1 MNLFYSMEESV
12 LKSKI
17 VRLKKSR
24 VMEQMK
30 EAKVLLVQGPKGI
43 GKTEFILDILSDLGW
58 AHQILTKKDYK
69 GLHTETDIHDFL
81 TAKIGNAHLVVLK
94 DAEHF
99 GQLQILLEMI
109 LADDHL
115 AKVILLSSFQAPIDE
130 LLFEALK
137 ANDLVVE
144 LTPFSFYELAQ
155 TKGMG
160 SLEKELED
168 RLVFGSYP
176 AVIEN
181 PEKAEEIINDLL
193 EQIFVTQLGANDR
206 INKKK
211 QMISVLK
218 TLAFQMGE
226 VLSYND
232 IGIRCDL
239 DNETVERYVELF
251 EKAFLL
257 YRIPSYY
264 GGNKYEMKKGTAVY
278 FTDNGLR
285 NALIN
290 NFNSMEW
297 RNDATQL
304 WRNWLLI
311 EKIKWNQ
318 NLGKKVEYFTWK
330 THTKQN
336 VDCIEMEN
344 GRMRAY
350 QTSWTKKKLVR
361 FPAGF
366 LKYYPQ
372 AETFQLNKSTYWGFL
387 SSKK

>member
-1 MNLFYSMEESV
+1 MEEIRAQ
-12 LKSKI
+12 SKI
-17 VRLKKSR
+17 NRQLK
-24 VMEQMK
+24 VTVQEQIK
-30 EAKVLLVQGPKGI
+30 EAKVLLIQGPKGI
-43 GKTEFILDILSDLGW
+43 GKTEFVLDILTDLIW
-58 AHQILTKKDYK
+58 SHALVSRKDYK
-69 GLHTETDIHDFL
+69 SLQSETEIETFL
-81 TAKIGNAHLVVLK
+81 KEKTGDAHILILK

-99 GQLQILLEMI
+99 GQLQLLLEMV
-109 LADDHL
+109 LASDH
-115 AKVILLSSFQAPIDE
+115 APRIILLSSFQAPIDE

-176 AVIEN
+176 SVINN
-181 PEKAEEIINDLL
+181 PENAEEIINELL
-193 EQIFVTQLGANDR
+193 EQILTTHLGANDR

-211 QMISVLK
+211 QMIAVLK
-218 TLAFQMGE
+218 TLAFEMGE
-226 VLSYND
+226 VISYND
-232 IGIRCDL
+232 IGTRCDL

-251 EKAFLL
+251 EKAFLI

-264 GGNKYEMKKGTAVY
+264 GGNKYEMKKGTSVY
-278 FTDNGLR
+278 FTDNGFR

-304 WRNWLLI
+304 WRNWLLV
-311 EKIKWNQ
+311 EKIKWNR
-318 NLGKKVEYFTWK
+318 NLGKSVEYYTWK

-336 VDCIEMEN
+336 VDCIEIEN

-350 QTSWTKKKLVR
+350 QTSWTKKKTVR

-366 LKYYPQ
+366 TKNYPN
-372 AETFQLNKSTYWGFL
+372 AEIFHLNKSTYWGFL

>member
-1 MNLFYSMEESV
+1 MEEALV
-12 LKSKI
+12 QSKI
-17 VRLKKSR
+17 TRHLKGTVK
-24 VMEQMK
+24 EQIK
-30 EAKVLLVQGPKGI
+30 VANVLLVQGPKGI
-43 GKTEFILDILSDLGW
+43 GKTEFILDILSELEW
-58 AHQILTKKDYK
+58 SHSLVSRKDYK
-69 GLHTETDIHDFL
+69 SLQGEEEIVEFL
-81 TAKIGNAHLVVLK
+81 SEKTGDANILVLK

-99 GQLQILLEMI
+99 GQLQMLLELV
-109 LADDHL
+109 LASDN
-115 AKVILLSSFQAPIDE
+115 APRIVLLSSFQAPIDE

-137 ANDLVVE
+137 ANDLVVD

-176 AVIEN
+176 AVVNN
-181 PEKAEEIINDLL
+181 PENAEEIINELL
-193 EQIFVTQLGANDR
+193 DQILVTQLGANDR

-211 QMISVLK
+211 QMIAVLK
-218 TLAFQMGE
+218 TLAFEMGE
-226 VLSYND
+226 VISYND
-232 IGIRCDL
+232 IGTRCDL

-251 EKAFLL
+251 EKAFLI

-264 GGNKYEMKKGTAVY
+264 GGNKYEMKKGTSVY
-278 FTDNGLR
+278 FADNGLR

-304 WRNWLLI
+304 WRNWLLV
-311 EKIKWNQ
+311 EKIKWNR
-318 NLGKKVEYFTWK
+318 NLGKSVEYFTWK

-336 VDCIEMEN
+336 VDCIEIEN

-350 QTSWTKKKLVR
+350 QTSWTKKKTVR

-366 LKYYPQ
+366 LKYYPDS
-372 AETFQLNKSTYWGFL
+372 ETFQLNKSTY
-387 SSKK
+387 

>member
-1 MNLFYSMEESV
+1 MENTRV
-12 LKSKI
+12 LSKI
-17 VRLKKSR
+17 TRQVKAA
-24 VMEQMK
+24 VQEQIK
-30 EAKVLLVQGPKGI
+30 EAKVLLIQGPKGI
-43 GKTEFILDILSDLGW
+43 GKTEFVLDILDELSWSHALVSR
-58 AHQILTKKDYK
+58 KDYK
-69 GLHTETDIHDFL
+69 SLQSETEMVKFL
-81 TAKIGNAHLVVLK
+81 KEKTGDAQILVLK

-99 GQLQILLEMI
+99 AQLQLLLEMI
-109 LADDHL
+109 LASDHETRI
-115 AKVILLSSFQAPIDE
+115 VLLCSFQAPIDE

-137 ANDLVVE
+137 ANNFVVE

-181 PEKAEEIINDLL
+181 PENAEEIINELL
-193 EQIFVTQLGANDR
+193 DQILTTQLGANDR

-211 QMISVLK
+211 QMIAVLK
-218 TLAFQMGE
+218 TLAFEMGE
-226 VLSYND
+226 VISYND
-232 IGIRCDL
+232 IGTRCDL

-251 EKAFLL
+251 EKAFLI

-264 GGNKYEMKKGTAVY
+264 GGKKYEMKKGTSVY
-278 FTDNGLR
+278 FADNGFR

-304 WRNWLLI
+304 WRNWLLV
-311 EKIKWNQ
+311 EKIKWNR
-318 NLGKKVEYFTWK
+318 NLGKSVEYYTWK

-336 VDCIEMEN
+336 VDCIEIEN
-344 GRMRAY
+344 DRMRAY
-350 QTSWTKKKLVR
+350 QTSWTKKKTVR

-366 LKYYPQ
+366 LKNYPN

>member
-1 MNLFYSMEESV
+1 MEEALV
-12 LKSKI
+12 QSKI
-17 VRLKKSR
+17 TRHLKGTVK
-24 VMEQMK
+24 EQIK
-30 EAKVLLVQGPKGI
+30 VANVLLVQGPKGI
-43 GKTEFILDILSDLGW
+43 GKTEFILDILSELEW
-58 AHQILTKKDYK
+58 SHSLVSRKDYK
-69 GLHTETDIHDFL
+69 SLQGEEEIVEFL
-81 TAKIGNAHLVVLK
+81 SEKTGDANILVLK

-99 GQLQILLEMI
+99 GQLQMLLELV
-109 LADDHL
+109 LASDN
-115 AKVILLSSFQAPIDE
+115 APRIVLLSSFQAPIDE

-137 ANDLVVE
+137 ANDLVVD

-176 AVIEN
+176 AVVNN
-181 PEKAEEIINDLL
+181 PENAEEIINELL
-193 EQIFVTQLGANDR
+193 DQILVTQLGANDR

-211 QMISVLK
+211 QMIAVLK
-218 TLAFQMGE
+218 TLAFEMGE
-226 VLSYND
+226 VISYND
-232 IGIRCDL
+232 IGTRCDL

-251 EKAFLL
+251 EKAFLI

-264 GGNKYEMKKGTAVY
+264 GGNKYEMKKGTSVY
-278 FTDNGLR
+278 FADNGLR

-304 WRNWLLI
+304 WRNWLLV
-311 EKIKWNQ
+311 EKIKWNR
-318 NLGKKVEYFTWK
+318 NLGKSVEYFTWK

-336 VDCIEMEN
+336 VDCIEIEN

-350 QTSWTKKKLVR
+350 QTSWTKKKTVR

-366 LKYYPQ
+366 LKYYPDS
-372 AETFQLNKSTYWGFL
+372 ETFQLNKSTYWGFL

>member
-1 MNLFYSMEESV
+1 MEEI
-12 LKSKI
+12 L
-17 VRLKKSR
+17 
-24 VMEQMK
+24 MQMK
-30 EAKVLLVQGPKGI
+30 ISRQIKSSVKERIKDAKVLLVQGPKGI
-43 GKTEFILDILSDLGW
+43 GKTEFILDILSDLS
-58 AHQILTKKDYK
+58 LTNSLVSRKDYK
-69 GLHTETDIHDFL
+69 GLQSENEIAGFL
-81 TAKIGNAHLVVLK
+81 KEHIGEAQILILN

-99 GQLQILLEMI
+99 GQLQQLLEMVLVNENSPRI
-109 LADDHL
+109 
-115 AKVILLSSFQAPIDE
+115 VLLSSFQAPIDE
-130 LLFEALK
+130 LLFEALR

-181 PEKAEEIINDLL
+181 PENAEEIINELL
-193 EQIFVTQLGANDR
+193 DQILITQLGANDR

-218 TLAFQMGE
+218 TLAFEMGE
-226 VLSYND
+226 VISYND
-232 IGIRCDL
+232 IGARCDL
-239 DNETVERYVELF
+239 DNETVERYTELF
-251 EKAFLL
+251 EKAFLI
-257 YRIPSYY
+257 YRIPSYN
-264 GGNKYEMKKGTAVY
+264 GGNKYEMKKGTSVY
-278 FTDNGLR
+278 FADNGFR

-290 NFNSMEW
+290 NFNSMDW

-304 WRNWLLI
+304 WRNWLFV
-311 EKIKWNQ
+311 EKMKWNR
-318 NLGKKVEYFTWK
+318 NLGKSVEYYTWK

-336 VDCIEMEN
+336 VDCLEIEN
-344 GRMRAY
+344 GKMRAY
-350 QTSWTKKKLVR
+350 QTSWTKRKIIR

>member
-1 MNLFYSMEESV
+1 MEETHV
-12 LKSKI
+12 QSKI
-17 VRLKKSR
+17 TRQVKTTVK
-24 VMEQMK
+24 EQIK
-30 EAKVLLVQGPKGI
+30 EAKVLLIQGPKGI
-43 GKTEFILDILSDLGW
+43 GKTEFVLDILEDLSW
-58 AHQILTKKDYK
+58 SHALVSRKDYK
-69 GLHTETDIHDFL
+69 SLQNEEEISDFL
-81 TAKIGNAHLVVLK
+81 KAQTGDAQILILK

-99 GQLQILLEMI
+99 GRLQMLLEMV
-109 LADDHL
+109 LSSDDSPRI
-115 AKVILLSSFQAPIDE
+115 ILLSSFQAPIDE

-181 PEKAEEIINDLL
+181 PENAEAIINELL
-193 EQIFVTQLGANDR
+193 DQILTTQLGANDR

-211 QMISVLK
+211 QMIAVLK
-218 TLAFQMGE
+218 NLAFEMGE
-226 VLSYND
+226 VISYND
-232 IGIRCDL
+232 IGTRCDL

-251 EKAFLL
+251 EKAFLI

-264 GGNKYEMKKGTAVY
+264 GGNKYEMKKGISVY
-278 FTDNGLR
+278 FADNGFR

-290 NFNSMEW
+290 NFNPMEW

-304 WRNWLLI
+304 WRNWLLV
-311 EKIKWNQ
+311 EKIKWNR
-318 NLGKKVEYFTWK
+318 NLGKSVEYYTWK

-336 VDCIEMEN
+336 VDCIEVE
-344 GRMRAY
+344 GDRMRAY
-350 QTSWTKKKLVR
+350 QTSWTKKKTVR

-366 LKYYPQ
+366 LKNYPN

>member
-1 MNLFYSMEESV
+1 MEETLV
-12 LKSKI
+12 QTKITRQIKSTVI
-17 VRLKKSR
+17 
-24 VMEQMK
+24 EQIK

-43 GKTEFILDILSDLGW
+43 GKTDFILDILSDLSW
-58 AHQILTKKDYK
+58 SFSLVSRKDYK
-69 GLHTETDIHDFL
+69 DLQEEKDISNFL
-81 TAKIGNAHLVVLK
+81 NEHIGESQILILK

-99 GQLQILLEMI
+99 GQLQTLLEMV
-109 LADDHL
+109 LANENAPRL
-115 AKVILLSSFQAPIDE
+115 VLLSSFKAPIDD

-181 PEKAEEIINDLL
+181 PENAEEIINELL
-193 EQIFVTQLGANDR
+193 DQILTTQLGANDR

-211 QMISVLK
+211 QMIAVLK
-218 TLAFQMGE
+218 TLAFEMGE
-226 VLSYND
+226 VISYND

-239 DNETVERYVELF
+239 DNETVERYIELF
-251 EKAFLL
+251 EKAFLI

-264 GGNKYEMKKGTAVY
+264 GGNKYEMKKGVSVY
-278 FTDNGLR
+278 FADNGFR

-290 NFNSMEW
+290 NFNSMDW

-304 WRNWLLI
+304 WRNWLLV
-311 EKIKWNQ
+311 EKMKWNR
-318 NLGKKVEYFTWK
+318 NLGKSVDYFTWK

-336 VDCIEMEN
+336 VDCIEIE
-344 GRMRAY
+344 GDRMRAY
-350 QTSWTKKKLVR
+350 QTSWTKKKVVR

>member
-1 MNLFYSMEESV
+1 MEEIRVQSKINRQ
-12 LKSKI
+12 LKSTVQKQI
-17 VRLKKSR
+17 
-24 VMEQMK
+24 K
-30 EAKVLLVQGPKGI
+30 EAKVLLIQGPKGI
-43 GKTEFILDILSDLGW
+43 GKTDFVLDILTDLAW
-58 AHQILTKKDYK
+58 SHALVSRKDYK
-69 GLHTETDIHDFL
+69 SLQSETEIETFL
-81 TAKIGNAHLVVLK
+81 KEKTGDSHILILK

-99 GQLQILLEMI
+99 GQLQLLLEMV
-109 LADDHL
+109 LANDF
-115 AKVILLSSFQAPIDE
+115 APRIVLLSSFQAPIDE

-176 AVIEN
+176 SVINN
-181 PEKAEEIINDLL
+181 PENAEEIINELL
-193 EQIFVTQLGANDR
+193 EQILTTHLGANDR

-211 QMISVLK
+211 QMIAVLK
-218 TLAFQMGE
+218 TLAFQMGD
-226 VLSYND
+226 VISYND
-232 IGIRCDL
+232 IGTRCDL

-251 EKAFLL
+251 EKAFLI

-264 GGNKYEMKKGTAVY
+264 GGNKYEMKKGTSVY
-278 FTDNGLR
+278 FTDNGFR

-304 WRNWLLI
+304 WRNWLLV
-311 EKIKWNQ
+311 EKIKWNR
-318 NLGKKVEYFTWK
+318 NLEKSVEYYTWK

-350 QTSWTKKKLVR
+350 QTSWTKKKTVR

-366 LKYYPQ
+366 TKNYPN
-372 AETFQLNKSTYWGFL
+372 AEIFQLNKSTYWGFL

>member
-1 MNLFYSMEESV
+1 MEEIRAQ
-12 LKSKI
+12 SKI
-17 VRLKKSR
+17 NRQLK
-24 VMEQMK
+24 VTVQEQIK
-30 EAKVLLVQGPKGI
+30 EAKVLLIQGPKGI
-43 GKTEFILDILSDLGW
+43 GKTEFVLDILTDLIW
-58 AHQILTKKDYK
+58 SHALVSRKDYK
-69 GLHTETDIHDFL
+69 SLQSETEIETFL
-81 TAKIGNAHLVVLK
+81 KEKTGDAHILILK

-99 GQLQILLEMI
+99 GQLQLLLEMV
-109 LADDHL
+109 LANDF
-115 AKVILLSSFQAPIDE
+115 APRIVLLSSFQAPIDE

-176 AVIEN
+176 SVINN
-181 PEKAEEIINDLL
+181 PENAEEIINELL
-193 EQIFVTQLGANDR
+193 EQILTTHLGANDR

-211 QMISVLK
+211 QMIAVLK
-218 TLAFQMGE
+218 TLAFEMGE
-226 VLSYND
+226 VISYND
-232 IGIRCDL
+232 IGTRCDL

-251 EKAFLL
+251 EKAFLI

-264 GGNKYEMKKGTAVY
+264 GGNKYEMKKGTSVY
-278 FTDNGLR
+278 FTDNGFR

-304 WRNWLLI
+304 WRNWLLV
-311 EKIKWNQ
+311 EKIKWNR
-318 NLGKKVEYFTWK
+318 NLGKSVEYYTWK

-350 QTSWTKKKLVR
+350 QTSWTKKKTVR

-366 LKYYPQ
+366 IKNYPN
-372 AETFQLNKSTYWGFL
+372 AEIFQLNKSTYWGFL

>member
-1 MNLFYSMEESV
+1 MEEIRVQSKINRQ
-12 LKSKI
+12 LKSTVQKQI
-17 VRLKKSR
+17 
-24 VMEQMK
+24 K
-30 EAKVLLVQGPKGI
+30 EAKVLLIQGPKGI
-43 GKTEFILDILSDLGW
+43 GKTDFVLDILTDLAW
-58 AHQILTKKDYK
+58 SHALVSRKDYK
-69 GLHTETDIHDFL
+69 SLQSETEMETFL
-81 TAKIGNAHLVVLK
+81 KEKTGDSHILILK

-99 GQLQILLEMI
+99 GQLQLLLEMV
-109 LADDHL
+109 LANDF
-115 AKVILLSSFQAPIDE
+115 APRIVLLSSFQAPIDE

-176 AVIEN
+176 SVINN
-181 PEKAEEIINDLL
+181 PENAEEIINELL
-193 EQIFVTQLGANDR
+193 EQILTTHLGANDR

-211 QMISVLK
+211 QMIAVLK
-218 TLAFQMGE
+218 TLAFQMGD
-226 VLSYND
+226 VISYND
-232 IGIRCDL
+232 IGTRCDL

-251 EKAFLL
+251 EKAFLI

-264 GGNKYEMKKGTAVY
+264 GGNKYEMKKGTSVY
-278 FTDNGLR
+278 FTDNGFR

-304 WRNWLLI
+304 WRNWLLV
-311 EKIKWNQ
+311 EKIKWNR
-318 NLGKKVEYFTWK
+318 NLEKSVEYYTWK

-350 QTSWTKKKLVR
+350 QTSWTKKKTVR

-366 LKYYPQ
+366 TKNYPN
-372 AETFQLNKSTYWGFL
+372 AEIFQLNKSTYWGFL